1 MKRYLKVSD
10 VEVGDIL
17 TIRHDLKSYPNKFFK
32 FKEDKEF
39 PCLRWTQEVNDEFA
53 NKILIYLGPQRM
65 DQFLYHEFSC
75 DGEKL
80 FIRSKNFRFLR
91 KV

>member
-10 VEVGDIL
+10 VEAGDIL
-17 TIRHDLKSYPNKFFK
+17 TIRQDSKSFPHKFFK
-32 FKEDKEF
+32 FKGESQF
-39 PCLRWTQEVNDEFA
+39 TCIRWTQEPSDELTD
-53 NKILIYLGPQRM
+53 KILIYLGPQQM

-75 DGEKL
+75 DDEKL
-80 FIRSKNFRFLR
+80 FIRSKNFKFLR